1 MELNEFIKLRNII
14 IRDNEHL
21 RVIKCFYPY
30 LRSVSGDE
38 HLLPSALEKILGI
51 DLTDVSVVTACFNG
65 VNDGSK
71 PPYDNVDLYI
81 KFTNGI
87 KVFVYGRKEEIFT
100 DLKENEYVIFL
111 LSNDLSGNITHT
123 VKVHQYVILGEKM
136 NILMRKAKLGDEKIL
151 AYIQTE
157 SWKSAFVDIISAED
171 MERCTDIVKAEAM
184 YENVLKSGYAEM
196 SILEIDS
203 KPHCIAAWSKARNP
217 QFSDCAEIICVH
229 SLSENRGKGYGSMMM
244 NHIIDEIKNS
254 GYNNVLLWVFEKN
267 TRARRFYEKHGFELT
282 DNTQISYDAVE
293 VMYRKE
299 LYRI

>member
-157 SWKSAFVDIISAED
+157 SWKSAFTEIISAEN
-171 MERCTDIVKAEAM
+171 MGKCTDIVKAEAM

-196 SILEIDS
+196 SILEIDG

-217 QFSDCAEIICVH
+217 QFSDCAEIICIH

-244 NHIIDEIKNS
+244 NHILKEIQDS
-254 GYNNVLLWVFEKN
+254 EYDSVILWVFEKN
-267 TRARRFYEKHGFELT
+267 TRARRFYKNHGFELT

-299 LYRI
+299 LCRD